1 MIIFFLSLLLFIYNT
16 DKGEDNAPSFTME
29 SLFILL
35 SPEAFPLLFIFNRVI
50 PVAERYIEKL
60 PTIASADQCLLN
72 PNIRNHIQVAI
83 FVNKSDNTIVIRILH
98 LLVIRFKGFK
108 INDLILA
115 ELRPIDLR
123 LFQS

>member
-1 MIIFFLSLLLFIYNT
+1 MIIFFLSLLPFIYNT
-16 DKGEDNAPSFTME
+16 DRGEGNDLSSIME
-29 SLFILL
+29 SLSILL
-35 SPEAFPLLFIFNRVI
+35 SPEAFPLFLVFNWVI
-50 PVAERYIEKL
+50 QIAERYVEKL

-83 FVNKSDNTIVIRILH
+83 FVNKSDNTIVIRIL
-98 LLVIRFKGFK
+98 IRFKGLK

-115 ELRPIDLR
+115 ELRPIDLH

>member
-1 MIIFFLSLLLFIYNT
+1 MIIFFLSLLPFIYNT
-16 DKGEDNAPSFTME
+16 DRGEGNALSSIME
-29 SLFILL
+29 SLSILL
-35 SPEAFPLLFIFNRVI
+35 SPEAFQLFLIFNRVI
-50 PVAERYIEKL
+50 PIAERYVEKL

-98 LLVIRFKGFK
+98 LLVIRFKGLK